1 VCLKTRA
8 TIEFLI
14 TGGQRSTSIH
24 ERLLGAYG
32 EGTVGLNI
40 VRQ

>member
-1 VCLKTRA
+1 VCFKTCA
-8 TIEFLI
+8 MIEFLI
-14 TGGQRSTSIH
+14 IGGQRSTSIH

-32 EGTVGLNI
+32 EGTVDFNI